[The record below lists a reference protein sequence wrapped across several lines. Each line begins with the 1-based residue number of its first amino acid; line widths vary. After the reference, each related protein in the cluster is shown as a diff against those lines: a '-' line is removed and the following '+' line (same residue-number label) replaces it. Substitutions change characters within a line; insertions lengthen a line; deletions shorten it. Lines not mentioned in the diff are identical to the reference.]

1 MNNAIISHPFP
12 EQHHSNPPP
21 RPIPNPA
28 TTCHAEKTF
37 HHFCGHI
44 TTTYTQHSPLCS
56 ASQNQDAP
64 NQSRPGSSGSGS
76 GSGSTGPRSST
87 LTQTLTRTVSQ
98 SATSAVEALTDL
110 ARRFTVQSTNSRE
123 IPITSLEFSFA
134 ARVPCLQVVDEPL
147 YDPAPC
153 KRCAE
158 SMGLGEGENAESERV
173 MTEREEEEWVRRRV
187 KVEADMREWVVRMND
202 WDGGVRV
209 LRRDVD

>member
-1 MNNAIISHPFP
+1 MPTQNIRTL
-12 EQHHSNPPP
+12 P
-21 RPIPNPA
+21 RGQSPDPA

-44 TTTYTQHSPLCS
+44 TTTYTQHSLLCS
-56 ASQNQDAP
+56 SSQNQVIT
-64 NQSRPGSSGSGS
+64 NQTPSTSSGSS
-76 GSGSTGPRSST
+76 PSRSP
-87 LTQTLTRTVSQ
+87 TLTRTVSQ
-98 SATSAVEALTDL
+98 SASSAVEALGGL
-110 ARRFTVQSTNSRE
+110 ARRLVVQSTDSISRE

-158 SMGLGEGENAESERV
+158 SMGLDEAGNVESGRV
-173 MTEREEEEWVRRRV
+173 MTDREEEEWVRRRV